1 MKASKAQS
9 IISLITCFFLILAV
23 TICKENKF
31 RNILSENENTTE
43 KQGGNTGIL
52 RQADDGVQ
60 IISTRQIAGDING
73 YGGSVPLEIYMKDNR
88 IIKVVAL
95 ENSETPS
102 YFAKVR
108 NSNLLQQWDNLSP
121 EEALNKEVDG
131 ISGATESAAAI
142 IQSVQK
148 AMEYAEAH
156 SLEETDDSFSFDWIL
171 FLGLLAG
178 IAVCTL
184 AITYFSKQ
192 QPRAQT
198 MQYVLN
204 FFNLALVI
212 VVTALSIQPKNNQVI
227 NKEEP
232 IMTQDNK
239 STVLESIH
247 ARTSIRSYL
256 PKEVEEKKVEQLLR
270 AAMAAPTATNKQP
283 WAFIVIKEKEVLNE
297 LGSTLPYAKM
307 TKEAPLAIVVC
318 GDLTK
323 AISGAGSD
331 YWVQDAS
338 AATENLLL
346 AAQGLGLGAVWT
358 GVYPIKE
365 RVKEVQKILHLPEYI
380 IPLNVVPVGY
390 PAENPLPK
398 DKWKPENVHYN
409 RWKEIR

>member
-31 RNILSENENTTE
+31 RNILPDNENETE
-43 KQGGNTGIL
+43 QQSGNTGIL
-52 RQADDGVQ
+52 RQADDGIQ
-60 IISTRQIAGDING
+60 IVSTRQITKDVNG
-73 YGGSVPLEIYMKDNR
+73 YGGNVPLEIYMKDNR

-108 NSNLLQQWDNLSP
+108 NSGLLRQWDNLSP

-131 ISGATESAAAI
+131 ISGATESSAAI

-148 AMEYAEAH
+148 AMEYAKEH
-156 SLEETDDSFSFDWIL
+156 SLEETNSSFSFDWLL

-184 AITYFSKQ
+184 IITYFSKQ
-192 QPRAQT
+192 PKPQT
-198 MQYVLN
+198 MRYVLN

-239 STVLESIH
+239 PSVLESIH

-256 PKEVEEKKVEQLLR
+256 PKEVEEEKVEQLLR

-283 WAFIVIKEKEVLNE
+283 WAFIVIKEKEILSE
-297 LGSTLPYAKM
+297 LGTTLPYAKM
-307 TKEAPLAIVVC
+307 AKEAPLAIVVC
-318 GDLTK
+318 GDLSK
-323 AISGAGSD
+323 AISCAGSD

-346 AAQGLGLGAVWT
+346 AAQGLELGAVWT

-365 RVKEVQKILHLPEYI
+365 RVKEVQKILHLPEHI
-380 IPLNVVPVGY
+380 IPLNVIPIGY

-398 DKWKPENVHYN
+398 DKWKPENVHYE
-409 RWKEIR
+409 RWTEGK